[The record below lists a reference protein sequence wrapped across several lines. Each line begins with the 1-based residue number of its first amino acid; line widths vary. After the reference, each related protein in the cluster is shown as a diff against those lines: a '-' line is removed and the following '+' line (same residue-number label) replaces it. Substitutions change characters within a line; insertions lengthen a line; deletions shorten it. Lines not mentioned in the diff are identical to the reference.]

1 MSQRKIRVLI
11 VDDSLLFRETLKN
24 KLEKDAGIEVVAT
37 AMDPYDARDKILIYE
52 PDVMILDVQMPK
64 MDGIEFLK
72 RLMPQYPLPVVV
84 MSSLDNMVFD
94 ALKYGAVEFVNK
106 PSSTSENALDLFIN
120 ELIIK
125 VKIASIANVSG
136 LKRIIRKSNEESKDH
151 QRQTNRIIA
160 VGAST
165 GGTEALFEI
174 LHKLPADVPG
184 IVIVQHMPPVFT
196 KMYAQRLNSACRMIV
211 KEAED
216 GDEVQDG
223 IALIAPGGL
232 QMRLHRQ
239 GRKMTV
245 KLFEGDKRNGH
256 IPSVDVLFES
266 VAQFYGKQ
274 AIGIILTGMG
284 QDGAKGLLNMK
295 QNGAKTIGQD
305 EKTCIVYGM
314 PKVAY
319 DIGAVDYQLP
329 ITEIHKKILALI

>member
-1 MSQRKIRVLI
+1 MAKKIIRVLI

-24 KLEKDAGIEVVAT
+24 KLETDESIEVIAT
-37 AMDPYDARDKILIYE
+37 AVDPYDARDKILAYE

-84 MSSLDNMVFD
+84 MSALDNMVFD

-106 PSSTSENALDLFIN
+106 PSTSSESALDLFIN

-136 LKRIIRKSNEESKDH
+136 LKRVIRNSSDERSEHKNMRNKV
-151 QRQTNRIIA
+151 IA
-160 VGAST
+160 IGAST
-165 GGTEALFEI
+165 GGTEALYEI
-174 LHKLPADVPG
+174 LHKLPSEVPG

-196 KMYAQRLNSACRMIV
+196 KLYAQRLNASCKMIV

-216 GDEVQDG
+216 GDEIQDG
-223 IALIAPGGL
+223 VALLAPGGL
-232 QMRLHRQ
+232 QMRVHKS
-239 GRKMTV
+239 GSKMVV
-245 KLFEGDKRNGH
+245 KLFDGDKRNGH

-274 AIGIILTGMG
+274 ALGIILRRV
-284 QDGAKGLLNMK
+284 QRDCSK
-295 QNGAKTIGQD
+295 
-305 EKTCIVYGM
+305 
-314 PKVAY
+314 
-319 DIGAVDYQLP
+319 
-329 ITEIHKKILALI
+329 

>member
-1 MSQRKIRVLI
+1 MAKKKTRVLI

-24 KLEKDAGIEVVAT
+24 KLEKDQGIEVIAT

-106 PSSTSENALDLFIN
+106 PSSNTEKALDLFIN

-136 LKRIIRKSNEESKDH
+136 LKRIIRNSSEENTA
-151 QRQTNRIIA
+151 QRSRPNRIIA
-160 VGAST
+160 IGAST
-165 GGTEALFEI
+165 GGTEAIFEI
-174 LHKLPADVPG
+174 LHKLPAGIPG

-196 KMYAQRLNSACRMIV
+196 KMYAQRLNSVCRMIV

-216 GDEVQDG
+216 GDEIQDG
-223 IALIAPGGL
+223 VALIAPGGL
-232 QMRLHRQ
+232 QMRIQKSGH
-239 GRKMTV
+239 KMKV

-274 AIGIILTGMG
+274 ALGIILTGMG

-314 PKVAY
+314 PKVAF
-319 DIGAVDYQLP
+319 DLGAVDVQLP
-329 ITEIHKKILALI
+329 ISEIHKKILTLI

>member
-1 MSQRKIRVLI
+1 MSKKKIRVLI

-24 KLEKDAGIEVVAT
+24 KLEKDEGVEVVAT

-106 PSSTSENALDLFIN
+106 PNSSTENALDLFIN

-136 LKRIIRKSNEESKDH
+136 LKRVIRKSSEENRAQS
-151 QRQTNRIIA
+151 RLNNRIIA
-160 VGAST
+160 IGAST
-165 GGTEALFEI
+165 GGTEALYEI
-174 LHKLPADVPG
+174 LHKLPADIPG
-184 IVIVQHMPPVFT
+184 IVMVQHMPPVFT

-223 IALIAPGGL
+223 VALLAPGGL
-232 QMRLHRQ
+232 QMRLQ
-239 GRKMTV
+239 KSGRKMIV

-274 AIGIILTGMG
+274 ALGIILTGMG

-295 QNGAKTIGQD
+295 QNGARTIGQD

-319 DIGAVDYQLP
+319 DLGAIDYQLP

>member
-1 MSQRKIRVLI
+1 MPRKKIRVLI

-24 KLEKDAGIEVVAT
+24 KLERDDGIEVVAT

-106 PSSTSENALDLFIN
+106 PNANTENALDSFIN
-120 ELIIK
+120 ELVIK

-136 LKRIIRKSNEESKDH
+136 LKRIIRHSSEGNMA
-151 QRQTNRIIA
+151 QRSHKNKIIA
-160 VGAST
+160 IGAST
-165 GGTEALFEI
+165 GGTEALYEI
-174 LHKLPADVPG
+174 LHKLPADIPG
-184 IVIVQHMPPVFT
+184 VVMVQHMPAVFT
-196 KMYAQRLNSACRMIV
+196 KMYAQRLNAACRMIV

-216 GDEVQDG
+216 GDEIQEGV
-223 IALIAPGGL
+223 ALLAPGGF
-232 QMRLHRQ
+232 QMKLHKSGHR
-239 GRKMTV
+239 MTV

-256 IPSVDVLFES
+256 IPSVDVLFDS
-266 VAQFYGKQ
+266 VAQFYGNQ
-274 AIGIILTGMG
+274 ALGIILTGMG

-295 QNGAKTIGQD
+295 QNGARTIGQD

-319 DIGAVDYQLP
+319 DIGAVDFQLP
-329 ITEIHKKILALI
+329 ITEIHKKILMLI

>member
-1 MSQRKIRVLI
+1 MAKKIIRVLI
-11 VDDSLLFRETLKN
+11 VDDSMLFRETLKN
-24 KLEKDAGIEVVAT
+24 KLETDENIEVVAT
-37 AMDPYDARDKILIYE
+37 AVDPYDARDKILAYE

-106 PSSTSENALDLFIN
+106 PNSTTEGALDLFIN

-136 LKRIIRKSNEESKDH
+136 LKRIIRNPNEDH
-151 QRQTNRIIA
+151 SGQRNLKNKIIA
-160 VGAST
+160 IGAST
-165 GGTEALFEI
+165 GGTEALYEI
-174 LHKLPADVPG
+174 LHKLPAEIPG

-196 KMYAQRLNSACRMIV
+196 KMYAQRLNASCRMIV

-223 IALIAPGGL
+223 VALLAPGGL
-232 QMRLHRQ
+232 QMRLHRA
-239 GRKMTV
+239 GNRMVV
-245 KLFEGDKRNGH
+245 KLFDGDKRNGH

-274 AIGIILTGMG
+274 ALGIILTGMG
-284 QDGAKGLLNMK
+284 QDGAKGLLKMK
-295 QNGAKTIGQD
+295 ENGAKTIGQD

-329 ITEIHKKILALI
+329 VTEIHKKVLELI

>member
-1 MSQRKIRVLI
+1 MAKKKTRVLI

-24 KLEKDAGIEVVAT
+24 KLERDQGIEVIAT

-106 PSSTSENALDLFIN
+106 PGSNTEKALDLFIN

-136 LKRIIRKSNEESKDH
+136 LKRVIRNSSEEH
-151 QRQTNRIIA
+151 TAQRSRLNRIIA
-160 VGAST
+160 IGAST
-165 GGTEALFEI
+165 GGTEAIFEI
-174 LHKLPADVPG
+174 LHKLPAGIPG

-196 KMYAQRLNSACRMIV
+196 KMYAQRLNSVCRMIV

-216 GDEVQDG
+216 GDEIQDG
-223 IALIAPGGL
+223 VALIAPGGL
-232 QMRLHRQ
+232 QMRIQKSGH
-239 GRKMTV
+239 KMKV

-274 AIGIILTGMG
+274 ALGIILTGMG
-284 QDGAKGLLNMK
+284 QDGAKGLLDMK

-314 PKVAY
+314 PKVAF
-319 DIGAVDYQLP
+319 DLGAVDVQLP
-329 ITEIHKKILALI
+329 IGEIHKKILALI